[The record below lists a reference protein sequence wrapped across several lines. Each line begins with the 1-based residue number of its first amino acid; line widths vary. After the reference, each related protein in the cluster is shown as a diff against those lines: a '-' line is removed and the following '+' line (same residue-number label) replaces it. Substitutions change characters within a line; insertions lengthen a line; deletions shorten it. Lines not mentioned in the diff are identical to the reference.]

1 MQSLKTVFTNSLED
15 TTDDFISNYLFM
27 NMRNFT
33 QPVLKT
39 GDDLTLKDE
48 AINNFITQLSFGA
61 TLGRFQSYLLKQLC
75 L

>member
-33 QPVLKT
+33 QPILKT
-39 GDDLTLKDE
+39 GDDLTLKVE
-48 AINNFITQLSFGA
+48 
-61 TLGRFQSYLLKQLC
+61 
-75 L
+75 